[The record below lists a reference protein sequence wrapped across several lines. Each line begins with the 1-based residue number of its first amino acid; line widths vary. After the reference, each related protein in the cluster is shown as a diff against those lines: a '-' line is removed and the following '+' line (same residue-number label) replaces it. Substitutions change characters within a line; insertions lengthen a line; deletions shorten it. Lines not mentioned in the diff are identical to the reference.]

1 MTYRSSHSVTSH
13 SARRPGTRTR
23 PSSSPPPSPSTPPR
37 SYSLSI
43 QHAPFAQDYITSG
56 PAFEISRTVNITVE
70 VSSSSAPAYNGYD
83 VRNYVPPVTTT
94 TCYSTEP
101 SSSSVSASSYQY
113 GMYESISNFPDYSNP
128 PSSADTTAPPSSPF
142 QGYTPSTS
150 SAASA
155 NYSYYASGGYA
166 PDDYGSQSEYSDN
179 QSQENQ
185 TRSRRQ
191 STRSHGATPRR
202 R

>member
-1 MTYRSSHSVTSH
+1 MTHKSSHSMASH

-23 PSSSPPPSPSTPPR
+23 PSSSPPPSPSTPP
-37 SYSLSI
+37 SNYSLSI
-43 QHAPFAQDYITSG
+43 QHAPSTQGYITSG
-56 PAFEISRTVNITVE
+56 PPFEISRTVNITVE
-70 VSSSSAPAYNGYD
+70 VSSSSSTPAYNGYD
-83 VRNYVPPVTTT
+83 VRNYPPVTT

-101 SSSSVSASSYQY
+101 SSPSASVSSYQY
-113 GMYESISNFPDYSNP
+113 GMYESISSFPDYSNP

-150 SAASA
+150 SAAST

-166 PDDYGSQSEYSDN
+166 PEHCGSQSEYSGN

-185 TRSRRQ
+185 TTRRRQ
-191 STRSHGATPRR
+191 STRSHRSTPHRG
-202 R
+202 